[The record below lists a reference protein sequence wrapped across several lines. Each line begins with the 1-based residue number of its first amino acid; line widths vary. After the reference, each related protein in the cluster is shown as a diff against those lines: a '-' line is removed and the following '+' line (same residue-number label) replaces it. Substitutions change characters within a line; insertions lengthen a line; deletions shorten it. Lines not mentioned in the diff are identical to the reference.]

1 MFKLFKKIDD
11 SYEFKPSIIEIEDR
25 PQNPLGKTI
34 LWIVV
39 TIFVFLVLWL
49 VFAKIDIVVSGNGKV
64 IPSGNIKILKPLE
77 NGIISKILV
86 YEGQKVSKNEPLII
100 IDPSVSKVN
109 LITQEEKLKALNF
122 SIKRLELLSFSEKL
136 QKDANLS
143 SDEMNLY
150 INQKQNFDESIDE
163 LNFKI
168 SGILNSINGTQA
180 EISKLSELKILADKR
195 VKNLKNVRDIIASKD
210 YEDALS
216 KQIDLNSQI
225 KSTNENLLALK
236 SKLSETKKTLEN
248 FKTSQ
253 KAKFLDELLTKQK
266 EAAEIKASINAL
278 NFQTKQQ
285 IVASPVDGYVGKL
298 LIHTVGSSVSSG
310 EELISIIPANEP
322 LIISAKILNKDIGF
336 LQNGQK
342 VAIKVDTFNFQ
353 KYGKIDGELIHIG
366 NDAIKDEKLG
376 EIFEIKV
383 KPKKLSLM
391 VEGKEKQIEPGM
403 SVIAE
408 VKVGKRRVIEL
419 FIYPIVKYLDEGLS
433 VR

>member
-195 VKNLKNVRDIIASKD
+195 VKNLKKRSRYN
-210 YEDALS
+210 S
-216 KQIDLNSQI
+216 KQRL
-225 KSTNENLLALK
+225 
-236 SKLSETKKTLEN
+236 
-248 FKTSQ
+248 
-253 KAKFLDELLTKQK
+253 
-266 EAAEIKASINAL
+266 
-278 NFQTKQQ
+278 
-285 IVASPVDGYVGKL
+285 
-298 LIHTVGSSVSSG
+298 
-310 EELISIIPANEP
+310 
-322 LIISAKILNKDIGF
+322 
-336 LQNGQK
+336 
-342 VAIKVDTFNFQ
+342 
-353 KYGKIDGELIHIG
+353 
-366 NDAIKDEKLG
+366 
-376 EIFEIKV
+376 
-383 KPKKLSLM
+383 
-391 VEGKEKQIEPGM
+391 
-403 SVIAE
+403 
-408 VKVGKRRVIEL
+408 
-419 FIYPIVKYLDEGLS
+419 
-433 VR
+433 

>member
-236 SKLSETKKTLEN
+236 SKLSET
-248 FKTSQ
+248 
-253 KAKFLDELLTKQK
+253 
-266 EAAEIKASINAL
+266 
-278 NFQTKQQ
+278 
-285 IVASPVDGYVGKL
+285 
-298 LIHTVGSSVSSG
+298 
-310 EELISIIPANEP
+310 
-322 LIISAKILNKDIGF
+322 
-336 LQNGQK
+336 
-342 VAIKVDTFNFQ
+342 
-353 KYGKIDGELIHIG
+353 
-366 NDAIKDEKLG
+366 
-376 EIFEIKV
+376 
-383 KPKKLSLM
+383 
-391 VEGKEKQIEPGM
+391 
-403 SVIAE
+403 
-408 VKVGKRRVIEL
+408 
-419 FIYPIVKYLDEGLS
+419 
-433 VR
+433 

>member
-195 VKNLKNVRDIIASKD
+195 VKN
-210 YEDALS
+210 
-216 KQIDLNSQI
+216 
-225 KSTNENLLALK
+225 
-236 SKLSETKKTLEN
+236 
-248 FKTSQ
+248 
-253 KAKFLDELLTKQK
+253 
-266 EAAEIKASINAL
+266 
-278 NFQTKQQ
+278 
-285 IVASPVDGYVGKL
+285 
-298 LIHTVGSSVSSG
+298 
-310 EELISIIPANEP
+310 
-322 LIISAKILNKDIGF
+322 
-336 LQNGQK
+336 
-342 VAIKVDTFNFQ
+342 
-353 KYGKIDGELIHIG
+353 
-366 NDAIKDEKLG
+366 
-376 EIFEIKV
+376 
-383 KPKKLSLM
+383 
-391 VEGKEKQIEPGM
+391 
-403 SVIAE
+403 
-408 VKVGKRRVIEL
+408 
-419 FIYPIVKYLDEGLS
+419 
-433 VR
+433 